1 MRRGSAARAQSGLAY
16 LGVLMLAA
24 AIAAGLAATA
34 RPWSMQQQRA
44 REAELL
50 FIGQQFQRAI
60 ASYYRAGPSPA
71 FPRSL
76 DALLKDSRVPFMLR
90 HLRRLYRDPLTGSAD
105 WGVVKGPDG
114 GVIGVYSQAPG
125 KPLKQDGFPASLGIS
140 RARALRGLDLPVR
153 RAALRGR
160 FLPRKMNLV
169 SKTYHT
175 FSLRIF

>member
-60 ASYYRAGPSPA
+60 ASYYRAGLSPA

-90 HLRRLYRDPLTGSAD
+90 HLRRLYRIRL
-105 WGVVKGPDG
+105 
-114 GVIGVYSQAPG
+114 
-125 KPLKQDGFPASLGIS
+125 
-140 RARALRGLDLPVR
+140 
-153 RAALRGR
+153 RAAPIGAW
-160 FLPRKMNLV
+160 
-169 SKTYHT
+169 
-175 FSLRIF
+175 

>member
-1 MRRGSAARAQSGLAY
+1 
-16 LGVLMLAA
+16 MLAA

-71 FPRSL
+71 FPRSPTPC
-76 DALLKDSRVPFMLR
+76 SRTAAPFMLR

-105 WGVVKGPDG
+105 W
-114 GVIGVYSQAPG
+114 AW
-125 KPLKQDGFPASLGIS
+125 
-140 RARALRGLDLPVR
+140 
-153 RAALRGR
+153 
-160 FLPRKMNLV
+160 
-169 SKTYHT
+169 
-175 FSLRIF
+175 

>member
-1 MRRGSAARAQSGLAY
+1 
-16 LGVLMLAA
+16 
-24 AIAAGLAATA
+24 
-34 RPWSMQQQRA
+34 
-44 REAELL
+44 
-50 FIGQQFQRAI
+50 
-60 ASYYRAGPSPA
+60 
-71 FPRSL
+71 
-76 DALLKDSRVPFMLR
+76 MLR

-125 KPLKQDGFPASLGIS
+125 KPLKQDGFPPAWGF
-140 RARALRGLDLPVR
+140 RGQEPLRGLDLPVR

-175 FSLRIF
+175 FL

>member
-1 MRRGSAARAQSGLAY
+1 MVARRRAQSGLAY

-140 RARALRGLDLPVR
+140 RARAATRTGSSCTTSGVERPVS
-153 RAALRGR
+153 ATENEFG
-160 FLPRKMNLV
+160 
-169 SKTYHT
+169 
-175 FSLRIF
+175 

>member
-1 MRRGSAARAQSGLAY
+1 MRRGSAPARAQSGLAY

-76 DALLKDSRVPFMLR
+76 DALLRTAACRSCCGICAAC
-90 HLRRLYRDPLTGSAD
+90 TG
-105 WGVVKGPDG
+105 
-114 GVIGVYSQAPG
+114 IR
-125 KPLKQDGFPASLGIS
+125 S
-140 RARALRGLDLPVR
+140 RAAPIG
-153 RAALRGR
+153 AW
-160 FLPRKMNLV
+160 
-169 SKTYHT
+169 
-175 FSLRIF
+175 

>member
-1 MRRGSAARAQSGLAY
+1 MRRGSAPARAQSGLAY

-105 WGVVKGPDG
+105 WGVVKGPTEASSASTARRRASRSSRTD
-114 GVIGVYSQAPG
+114 SPPAW
-125 KPLKQDGFPASLGIS
+125 GFRGQEP
-140 RARALRGLDLPVR
+140 LRGLDLPVR

-175 FSLRIF
+175 FL